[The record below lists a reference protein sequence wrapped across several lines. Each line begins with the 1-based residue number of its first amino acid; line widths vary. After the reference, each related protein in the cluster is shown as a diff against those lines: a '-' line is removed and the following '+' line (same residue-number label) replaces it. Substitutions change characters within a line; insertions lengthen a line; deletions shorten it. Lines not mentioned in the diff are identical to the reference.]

1 MIYDDLSIKNGDFPK
16 SISGWLMI
24 NNDLMMRL
32 RINGFFLAEW

>member
-24 NNDLMMRL
+24 NDD
-32 RINGFFLAEW
+32 